1 MAVEASLYLRPMRM
15 GLILD
20 QAARLYRNNFV
31 PFMGIVALVQVPI
44 AIIQILLNLATV
56 SGSGIPNLTATLGV
70 SLLSTLLS
78 FIFIQGIGT
87 AAMTRAVADNY
98 LGEKTGALDA
108 YRKIGGGWL
117 YLLAALFIL
126 GLIGIVAALWL
137 LVPCIGW
144 LTGLGIL
151 AYLSVVIAPLVAP
164 IIVLE
169 GGSASEGWRRAWEL
183 ARQRFWWIFGF
194 FAVLYVFN
202 LLVVIGPSTLVSYI
216 LTFVW
221 SFSGSDP
228 GASLIGQ
235 LVIQQLVTVSL
246 GLIFLPFQLAAT
258 TLVYFDLRVR
268 SEGFDLAVR
277 AQDGDNEQHVVA
289 ELMSG
294 APQADQASL
303 MTSRELGYF
312 AVLTLVP
319 VGLYF
324 AFFFLLTL
332 LIAIFEGIS

>member
-1 MAVEASLYLRPMRM
+1 MAVEATPKLRPMRM
-15 GLILD
+15 GQILD
-20 QAARLYRNNFV
+20 QAARLYRNNFIA
-31 PFMGIVALVQVPI
+31 FMGIVALVQVPV
-44 AIIQILLNLATV
+44 AIIQLLLNLATV
-56 SGSGIPNLTATLGV
+56 SNADVPNISASLGATF
-70 SLLSTLLS
+70 LSTLLG

-98 LGEKTGALDA
+98 LGEKTGALEA
-108 YRKIGGGWL
+108 YRKIGGRWL
-117 YLLAALFIL
+117 SLLAALFIL

-137 LVPCIGW
+137 LVPCAGW

-151 AYLSVVIAPLVAP
+151 FYLSLVIAPLVAP

-169 GGSASEGWRRAWEL
+169 RESASQGWRRAWEL

-202 LLVVIGPSTLVSYI
+202 LLVVIGPSTLATY
-216 LTFVW
+216 LLAFVW
-221 SFSGSDP
+221 DFSAPDP
-228 GASLIGQ
+228 NAILISQ
-235 LVIQQLVTVSL
+235 MVIQQIVAVAFS
-246 GLIFLPFQLAAT
+246 LIFLPFQLAAT

-277 AQDGDNEQHVVA
+277 AQDDQNEERLVGQ
-289 ELMSG
+289 LMSA

-312 AVLTLVP
+312 AGLTLIP
-319 VGLYF
+319 VALYF
-324 AFFFLLTL
+324 AFFFLMIMLFGF
-332 LIAIFEGIS
+332 IEGVS